1 MQAWDAR
8 DCAFSRYWARSRAS
22 STTRGKKMNSKTW
35 TRIIALIL
43 FAALALPLQL
53 DAQKPNAKHHPFP
66 PPAIQGG

>member
-1 MQAWDAR
+1 
-8 DCAFSRYWARSRAS
+8 
-22 STTRGKKMNSKTW
+22 MNSKTW

-53 DAQKPNAKHHPFP
+53 DAQKPNAKHHRFS

>member
-1 MQAWDAR
+1 
-8 DCAFSRYWARSRAS
+8 
-22 STTRGKKMNSKTW
+22 MNSKTW

>member
-8 DCAFSRYWARSRAS
+8 DCALSRYW
-22 STTRGKKMNSKTW
+22 GKIAGELNHEGEKMNSKTW

-53 DAQKPNAKHHPFP
+53 DAQKPNAKHHPFS